1 LKKANYNPYKNK
13 MKVGGEKKMERVEKE
28 SKEQKGQGNIRL
40 IQMLYDDIFLMFL
53 LGIVVPALT
62 YTIWGL
68 IEIALKQISP

>member
-1 LKKANYNPYKNK
+1 
-13 MKVGGEKKMERVEKE
+13 MERVEKE

>member
-1 LKKANYNPYKNK
+1 
-13 MKVGGEKKMERVEKE
+13 VGGEKKMERVEKE
-28 SKEQKGQGNIRL
+28 SKEQKGQGNISL

>member
-1 LKKANYNPYKNK
+1 MMKNK

-40 IQMLYDDIFLMFL
+40 IEMLYDDIFLMFL

>member
-1 LKKANYNPYKNK
+1 

-68 IEIALKQISP
+68 IEIAFKQISP

>member
-1 LKKANYNPYKNK
+1 
-13 MKVGGEKKMERVEKE
+13 MKVGGEKKMERVEKG
-28 SKEQKGQGNIRL
+28 SKEQKGRGNIRL

>member
-1 LKKANYNPYKNK
+1 

-40 IQMLYDDIFLMFL
+40 IQMLYDDVFLMFL

>member
-1 LKKANYNPYKNK
+1 MMKNK
-13 MKVGGEKKMERVEKE
+13 MKVGGEKKMERVEKG

>member
-1 LKKANYNPYKNK
+1 

-40 IQMLYDDIFLMFL
+40 IEMLYDDIFLMFL

>member
-1 LKKANYNPYKNK
+1 

-28 SKEQKGQGNIRL
+28 SKEQKGQGNTRL

>member
-1 LKKANYNPYKNK
+1 

-40 IQMLYDDIFLMFL
+40 IQMLYDDIFLIFL

>member
-1 LKKANYNPYKNK
+1 LRKANYNPYKNK

>member
-1 LKKANYNPYKNK
+1 MMKNK

>member
-1 LKKANYNPYKNK
+1 

>member
-1 LKKANYNPYKNK
+1 MMKNK

-28 SKEQKGQGNIRL
+28 SKEQKGQGNISL

>member
-1 LKKANYNPYKNK
+1 

-28 SKEQKGQGNIRL
+28 IKEQKGQGNIRL